1 MGDLARIVLRQSRA
15 QVAGNT
21 DVEMLGI
28 ETFKNVNVLHGAAP
42 LCQKGYSVGLTLDR
56 ACSLRYDSAC
66 LAEAGATVFM
76 NSPPS
81 PFGLRR
87 GSLRSLRYDR
97 PRGGLPSRS
106 SRSERRLVEPGGIEP
121 PTSCMP
127 CKRSPS

>member
-1 MGDLARIVLRQSRA
+1 MGGVAVVVFSQSRA
-15 QVAGNT
+15 RFAGKT
-21 DVEMLGI
+21 VVEMLGM

-42 LCQKGYSVGLTLDR
+42 LCQKGYSVGCALDR
-56 ACSLRYDSAC
+56 ACSLRFDSAC
-66 LAEAGATVFM
+66 RAEAGATVFM

-106 SRSERRLVEPGGIEP
+106 SRS
-121 PTSCMP
+121 
-127 CKRSPS
+127 